1 MTRTTQETAPTT
13 AAAAPEPYTRQA
25 WELSIMLSN
34 LHRSSRHVAL
44 VLSHYADVHGELAE
58 GGVQDVAALEL
69 ATGLSG
75 KNVRLSLTAL
85 ERRGWLRRPDIREWP
100 AGRGVRPVTLT
111 MPPAAARP
119 EPPHSGEAG

>member
-1 MTRTTQETAPTT
+1 MIRTPQEAAPAT

-25 WELSIMLSN
+25 WERSIMLSN
-34 LHRSSRHVAL
+34 LHRGTRHVAL
-44 VLSHYADVHGELAE
+44 VLSHYADAQGELPE
-58 GGVQDVAALEL
+58 GGVQDVAAMEL

-75 KNVRLSLTAL
+75 RNVRLSVAQL
-85 ERRGWLRRPDIREWP
+85 ERRGWLRRPDIRDWP

-119 EPPHSGEAG
+119 EPPHTGEAG